1 MFDPANPAPYLIV
14 LLIGVLAYFLKDA
27 HSTIKIG
34 LEKRA
39 TQEALDKATDAWRKD
54 LVGMEARHQQMEERH
69 QRETARLEHQYE
81 QKFAGVVQQFQDRMS
96 SVEKNLQDR
105 MDLIL
110 EVLKQRP

>member
-1 MFDPANPAPYLIV
+1 MLDPTTPAPYLFS
-14 LLIGVLAYFLKDA
+14 LLIAILAYFLKDA

-34 LEKRA
+34 LERRA
-39 TQEALDKATDAWRKD
+39 TQDALDKAIDAWRKD
-54 LVGMEARHQQMEERH
+54 LKEMQDRH

-81 QKFAGVVQQFQDRMS
+81 QKFAGVVQQFQDRMN

>member
-1 MFDPANPAPYLIV
+1 MFDPATPAPYLIG
-14 LLIGVLAYFLKDA
+14 LLISVLAYFLKDA

-34 LEKRA
+34 LEKKA
-39 TQEALDKATDAWRKD
+39 TQEALDKATTEWRSDLKD
-54 LVGMEARHQQMEERH
+54 MQERH

-81 QKFAGVVQQFQDRMS
+81 QKFAGVVQQFQDRMN

-110 EVLKQRP
+110 EVLKQRTP

>member
-1 MFDPANPAPYLIV
+1 MFDLTTPAPYLIGM
-14 LLIGVLAYFLKDA
+14 LIGVLGYFLKDA
-27 HSTIKIG
+27 HTQIKIG
-34 LEKRA
+34 LEKKA
-39 TQEALDKATDAWRKD
+39 TQEALDRATGEWRAD
-54 LVGMEARHQQMEERH
+54 LKEMQDRH

-81 QKFAGVVQQFQDRMS
+81 QKFAGVVQQFQDRMN

>member
-1 MFDPANPAPYLIV
+1 MPDIINQPGPWLV
-14 LLIGVLAYFLKDA
+14 GVLIATLIYFLKDA
-27 HSTIKIG
+27 HTNIKLG
-34 LEKRA
+34 LKEKA
-39 TQEALDKATDAWRKD
+39 TQAALDKATEAWRDDLKD
-54 LVGMEARHQQMEERH
+54 MQDRH

-81 QKFAGVVQQFQDRMS
+81 QKFAGVVQQFQDRMN